1 MKAILTV
8 HNIASDLVTTFW
20 TPVFVGIFI
29 AIVTYALVPVDAAT
43 GTPNGPDI
51 ALAESRTVSI
61 LSGGASSQVSTSCS
75 IRSAV
80 RTGRKASASSAPEA
94 ASAVTGSR

>member
-29 AIVTYALVPVDAAT
+29 AIVIYALWPRNKATFDAASKM
-43 GTPNGPDI
+43 PLRED
-51 ALAESRTVSI
+51 
-61 LSGGASSQVSTSCS
+61 
-75 IRSAV
+75 
-80 RTGRKASASSAPEA
+80 
-94 ASAVTGSR
+94 

>member
-29 AIVTYALVPVDAAT
+29 AIVTYALWPR
-43 GTPNGPDI
+43 N
-51 ALAESRTVSI
+51 
-61 LSGGASSQVSTSCS
+61 Q
-75 IRSAV
+75 AV
-80 RTGRKASASSAPEA
+80 FDEA
-94 ASAVTGSR
+94 AKMPLREE